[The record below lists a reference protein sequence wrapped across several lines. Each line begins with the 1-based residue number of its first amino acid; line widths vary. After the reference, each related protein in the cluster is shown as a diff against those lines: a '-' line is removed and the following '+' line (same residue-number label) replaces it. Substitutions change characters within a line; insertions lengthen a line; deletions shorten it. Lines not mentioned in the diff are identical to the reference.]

1 MGDRAAAVAMFNAA
15 VTAANDRSQPSHL
28 ERSYQLFGS
37 ACVADPTYG
46 QAYYQMGNNN
56 ADLKRIH
63 AAIAS
68 WRVALTCDITPDER
82 GKTLT
87 NLGWFLYTIGEVDE
101 ALQVSLEA
109 TQLIPDG
116 YQAYNNLSVIYGLLD
131 DDQKSIAAAE
141 KAFEIDPTN
150 VQNEIALA
158 FALMFDKQYARGL
171 KHFEKRFD
179 WRLQAY
185 NHAPYPR
192 WQGEPDG
199 TVYLMSDQGLGDAL
213 SFARFVETAC
223 KRCKYVHASIHPE
236 LLRLF
241 QHSFIGIKNLNLIP
255 QPQPFPQ
262 ADYWSTFMSLP
273 AALGLTDDE
282 IINQPHIPMAR
293 FDTAQN
299 WKVPDRKL
307 HIGIAWRGNPQ
318 SDIDKYRSIPL
329 EHFLELYRVPGIQL
343 YSLQVDQ
350 FSQELYDQ
358 GALVMVRD
366 LKPYI
371 RDVVDSVSV
380 LQHLDMVICLESAL
394 GHIAGLANKECW
406 FPYSMQGRDYR
417 AGHKGDKP
425 IWYPKHRFF
434 RQQKGESWKPVFERI
449 IEALNERIGK
459 A

>member
-1 MGDRAAAVAMFNAA
+1 MGNRVAANEMFNAA

-37 ACVADPTYG
+37 ACIADPTFG
-46 QAYYQMGNNN
+46 MAWYQMGNNN

-68 WRVALTCDITPDER
+68 WRVALVCNITPEER

-87 NLGWFLYTIGEVDE
+87 NLGWFLYTIGEIDE
-101 ALQVSLEA
+101 ALTVSLEA
-109 TQLIPDG
+109 VQLLPDG
-116 YQAYNNLSVIYGLLD
+116 YQAYNNLSVLYGLLD
-131 DDQKSIAAAE
+131 DDARSIAAAE
-141 KAFEIDPTN
+141 KAFELEPTN
-150 VQNEIALA
+150 VQNEVALA
-158 FALMFDKQYARGL
+158 FALMFDKQYAKGL

-179 WRLQAY
+179 WRLQQY

-192 WQGEPDG
+192 WQGEKDG
-199 TVYLMSDQGLGDAL
+199 TLYLMSDQGLGDTL
-213 SFARFVETAC
+213 SFARFVEEAC
-223 KRCKYVHASIHPE
+223 QRCKYVHASIHPE

-241 QHSFIGIKNLNLIP
+241 QHSFLGIPNLNLIP

-273 AALGLTDDE
+273 AAMDLTDE
-282 IINQPHIPMAR
+282 QIIGQPHIKCPR
-293 FDTAQN
+293 FDAQPN
-299 WKVPDRKL
+299 WKTPDRKL

-318 SDIDKYRSIPL
+318 SDIDKYRSIPF
-329 EHFLELYRVPGIQL
+329 ENFLELYRVPGIQL

-350 FSQELYDQ
+350 HSDEVYQQ
-358 GALVMVRD
+358 GAPVLARD

-371 RDVVDSVSV
+371 RDVSDSLAV
-380 LQHLDMVICLESAL
+380 LHHLDMVICLESAL
-394 GHIAGLANKECW
+394 GHIAGLAGKECW
-406 FPYSMQGRDYR
+406 IPYSYSGRDYR

-434 RQQKGESWKPVFERI
+434 RQQKGETWRPVFDRI
-449 IEALNERIGK
+449 IEALRERAK
-459 A
+459 